1 MVHQRIA
8 EIKAKIKSL
17 QAERYNLLETS
28 LASPHMRQIEI
39 INSEINKLKMQLPR
53 LKELG
58 KKRKEI
64 PILDW

>member
-17 QAERYNLLETS
+17 QTEKKS
-28 LASPHMRQIEI
+28 LSNTGHDRQVAI
-39 INSEINKLKMQLPR
+39 INSEIDKLRGQIPR
-53 LKELG
+53 LNELK

>member
-17 QAERYNLLETS
+17 QAERDS
-28 LASPHMRQIEI
+28 LSLGKHMRQIEI

-53 LKELG
+53 LNELK